1 VGTLCRSGEDRRV
14 ALESEHTIGR
24 SPDCRLVIA
33 EPYVS
38 THHALIQWSEA
49 GWEIRD
55 LGSTNG
61 TWVNQEALPAGQN
74 RTLAPG
80 DLLAF
85 GHADERWQVEDVAPA
100 RTLLLPVEG
109 GEALTV
115 SGDFCG
121 LPSADL
127 PLVTLFRD
135 GFGAWK
141 LERGEGQVIDLPAG
155 HVFELEGRRY
165 RFSPA
170 QTLTRTV
177 TPANRPVLG
186 RLRLIFHVTR
196 NEEHVEIQVENG
208 IKRLLPARSHNYTA
222 LFLARKRIADA
233 SAGHPAGSC
242 GWVEKD
248 EALRALSMLPTQLN
262 LDIFRIRQQF
272 AELEVT
278 ESSQIVQ
285 RRHTTR
291 EMRIGV
297 ERLEV
302 RTL

>member
-1 VGTLCRSGEDRRV
+1 VGTLCRAGEGRRA
-14 ALESEHTIGR
+14 ALESEHTVGR

-38 THHALIQWSEA
+38 THHALIQWSGA

-61 TWVNQEALPAGQN
+61 TWVNNEGLRAGEN
-74 RTLAPG
+74 RTLAAG
-80 DLLAF
+80 DVLAF
-85 GHADERWQVEDVAPA
+85 GHPEERWLVEDVSAA
-100 RTLLLPVEG
+100 QTLLLPVDG
-109 GEALTV
+109 GQAVTV
-115 SGDFCG
+115 PGDFCG
-121 LPSADL
+121 LPSSEQPVA
-127 PLVTLFRD
+127 TLFRD
-135 GFGAWK
+135 GIGAWK
-141 LERGEGQVIDLPAG
+141 LERGDGQVIDLHAG
-155 HVFELEGRRY
+155 QVFELEGRSY

-177 TPANRPVLG
+177 TPANRLELG

-222 LFLARKRIADA
+222 LFLARRRIADA
-233 SAGHPAGSC
+233 IAGHPSGSC

-248 EALRALSMLPTQLN
+248 EVLRALSLVPTQLN
-262 LDIFRIRQQF
+262 LDIFRIRQTF
-272 AELEVT
+272 AELQVS

-302 RTL
+302 RTI